1 METVLDENEIW
12 NVVKGIEEEGEPVIT
27 SEASDDVL
35 NKFAPKTKATLR
47 KLQREFMSMKMEE
60 DDNDVEKYTQKV
72 AILKRKVEEQEE
84 IISDNAHMGVLA
96 RLLKEYDTIITI
108 LDSVLN
114 FKYLNEKPII

>member
-84 IISDNAHMGVLA
+84 IISDNAHIGVLA